1 MPNLKTPSKT
11 VLMTGA
17 TGFIGGHLLP
27 ALDQVNWQIVAAVR
41 SEPHQPFRVPIRS
54 VVVGDIDGETDWHTA
69 LEGIDTVVHLAA
81 RAHQIKDTSVD
92 PERDFQR
99 VNVQGTA
106 NLVRQCVERGVKHF
120 VFMSSIG
127 AMATLSPT
135 QLTADAPC
143 HPDTPYG
150 RSKFDAEKVV
160 IEGAGDAMTWTLLRP
175 TLVYGAGN
183 PGNMERLIKL
193 VDKGLPLPFGAIEN
207 RRSFIY
213 VGNLVDIIVRV
224 MTHPQAINQVF
235 LASDGEDLST
245 PALIQALAKCVD
257 KPCQLLKIPP
267 GMLRLG
273 GTLGDVLQSALG
285 RSIGL
290 NSETMERLLGSLFV
304 DNGKLRSRLDWQPPY
319 SLATGLQRTLNL
331 KPK

>member
-1 MPNLKTPSKT
+1 MSNQETQTQT
-11 VLMTGA
+11 VLVTGA

-27 ALDQVNWQIVAAVR
+27 VLSQECGKIVAAVR
-41 SEPHQPFRVPIRS
+41 SEDGQPFEASVRW
-54 VVVGDIDGETDWHTA
+54 VVVGEIDGQTDWQAA
-69 LEGIDTVVHLAA
+69 LEGVDTVVHLAA
-81 RAHQIKDTSVD
+81 RAHQIKDTSAD
-92 PERDFQR
+92 PEGDFQR

-106 NLVRQCVERGVKHF
+106 NLVRQCVEHGVKHF
-120 VFMSSIG
+120 VFISSIG
-127 AMATLSPT
+127 AMATLSAT
-135 QLTADAPC
+135 QLTVDAPC

-150 RSKFDAEKVV
+150 RSKFDAEKAV
-160 IEGAGDAMTWTLLRP
+160 IELAGDAMTWTILRP

-224 MTHPQAINQVF
+224 MTHPHAINQVF

-245 PALIQALAKCVD
+245 PALIRALAECVD
-257 KPCQLLKIPP
+257 KPCQLLKISP
-267 GMLRLG
+267 GVLRLG
-273 GTLGDVLQSALG
+273 GRLGDGLQAVLG
-285 RSIGL
+285 RPIGL

-304 DNGKLRSRLDWQPPY
+304 DNSQLRSRLDWQPPY

-331 KPK
+331 KP